1 MDKRIER
8 MIEREKALSH
18 EYLTKVLEYEPE
30 SGTFIW
36 KIRASRAVK
45 PGNIAGSLNKNGY
58 LLIKVGKYIYR
69 AHRLA
74 WFYFYGQWPPIE
86 AYQIDHIDGN
96 KLNNA
101 IKNLRAVSNA
111 KNTRNH
117 KLYSHNTSGV
127 SGVSFAEANNKWK
140 ATIKYNSKNIHLGYY
155 AKFEDAVKAREIAEK
170 ELGYTTK
177 KEI

>member
-8 MIEREKALSH
+8 MIEREKALLHDLLH

-45 PGNIAGSLNKNGY
+45 PGDIAGSLNKNGY

-69 AHRLA
+69 AHRLAHRLA

-96 KLNNA
+96 GNKLNNA

-111 KNTRNH
+111 KNTR
-117 KLYSHNTSGV
+117 KP
-127 SGVSFAEANNKWK
+127 
-140 ATIKYNSKNIHLGYY
+140 
-155 AKFEDAVKAREIAEK
+155 
-170 ELGYTTK
+170 
-177 KEI
+177 

>member
-45 PGNIAGSLNKNGY
+45 PGDIAGSLNKNGY

-69 AHRLA
+69 ALIGLHG
-74 WFYFYGQWPPIE
+74 FIFM
-86 AYQIDHIDGN
+86 GN
-96 KLNNA
+96 GHQLK
-101 IKNLRAVSNA
+101 
-111 KNTRNH
+111 H
-117 KLYSHNTSGV
+117 
-127 SGVSFAEANNKWK
+127 
-140 ATIKYNSKNIHLGYY
+140 
-155 AKFEDAVKAREIAEK
+155 
-170 ELGYTTK
+170 TK
-177 KEI
+177 